1 MLGSERKTFNGSIT
15 LSYTYKDL
23 IFRNQ
28 TSIGRN
34 KSQES
39 PYGTFSEYA
48 KQQPYHAPYDSD
60 GKLKRYFDGWEPLL
74 LQ

>member
-39 PYGTFSEYA
+39 PYGTLVSMLSNNLIMHLMI
-48 KQQPYHAPYDSD
+48 PMVN
-60 GKLKRYFDGWEPLL
+60 
-74 LQ
+74 